1 MHAKRIAYEFHLRP
15 VALSLTCPKLVLLFF
30 AVFFAASLALA
41 HSSSD
46 RLNLFPRLTAGQ
58 TLTYQISYRNEKQ
71 AKTKSSVVMAS
82 DPADIAVDVRG
93 LLRLEVLGIEMQ
105 GSRSV
110 IHGRSWFQS
119 LDSAT
124 QGKLPGNV
132 STPANQVQRQDPKGI
147 AIEFTIFPDG
157 RVDQVKGLDALSP
170 EQQQAWQQ
178 WVSRFA
184 TSAAFPQDGIKRSQ
198 KWKSE
203 EFERSPSPIAKLTWI
218 RESAYLRNEPCRA
231 SQMTVQGDVVDSGQP
246 PETCAVIQTSATL
259 KQRSSTDDAT
269 PDDYKLHQLHTSG
282 KAAGRNTTLLYI
294 SIQTGLL
301 VRSSEQADQTMN
313 VTIAK
318 ADGSNEVHY
327 DIHAKSNTEIFRI
340 ANTSFAN
347 P

>member
-1 MHAKRIAYEFHLRP
+1 M
-15 VALSLTCPKLVLLFF
+15 LFL

-41 HSSSD
+41 RSSSD

-82 DPADIAVDVRG
+82 APADIAVDVRG
-93 LLRLEVLGIEMQ
+93 LLRLEVLGIEIQ

-132 STPANQVQRQDPKGI
+132 STPADQVQRQDPKGI

-157 RVDQVKGLDALSP
+157 RIDQVKGLDALSP

-184 TSAAFPQDGIKRSQ
+184 TSAAFPAR
-198 KWKSE
+198 W
-203 EFERSPSPIAKLTWI
+203 
-218 RESAYLRNEPCRA
+218 
-231 SQMTVQGDVVDSGQP
+231 
-246 PETCAVIQTSATL
+246 
-259 KQRSSTDDAT
+259 
-269 PDDYKLHQLHTSG
+269 H
-282 KAAGRNTTLLYI
+282 
-294 SIQTGLL
+294 
-301 VRSSEQADQTMN
+301 
-313 VTIAK
+313 
-318 ADGSNEVHY
+318 
-327 DIHAKSNTEIFRI
+327 
-340 ANTSFAN
+340 
-347 P
+347 

>member
-1 MHAKRIAYEFHLRP
+1 MLAKRIDYEFHLRP
-15 VALSLTCPKLVLLFF
+15 EAFRPTCPRLVLLFL

-41 HSSSD
+41 RGSSD

-71 AKTKSSVVMAS
+71 AKTKSSVVMTSA
-82 DPADIAVDVRG
+82 PADIAVDVRG
-93 LLRLEVLGIEMQ
+93 LLRLEVLGIEMR

-124 QGKLPGNV
+124 QMKLPGNV
-132 STPANQVQRQDPKGI
+132 STPADQVQRQDPKGI

-170 EQQQAWQQ
+170 DQQQAWQQ

-246 PETCAVIQTSATL
+246 PETCAVIQTTATL
-259 KQRSSTDDAT
+259 KQRSSADDAT
-269 PDDYKLHQLHTSG
+269 PDDYKLHQLHTMG

-294 SIQTGLL
+294 SLQTGLL

-327 DIHAKSNTEIFRI
+327 DIHARSNTEIFRI
-340 ANTSFAN
+340 ANTAFTN

>member
-1 MHAKRIAYEFHLRP
+1 MPAKRISYEFHLRP
-15 VALSLTCPKLVLLFF
+15 EALRPICPKLLLFF
-30 AVFFAASLALA
+30 LAVFFAASLALA
-41 HSSSD
+41 RSSSD
-46 RLNLFPRLTAGQ
+46 RLNLFPHLTPGQ

-82 DPADIAVDVRG
+82 APADIAVDVRG
-93 LLRLEVLGIEMQ
+93 LLRLEVLGIENQ

-119 LDSAT
+119 LDFAT
-124 QGKLPGNV
+124 PGKLPGNV
-132 STPANQVQRQDPKGI
+132 STPPGQLQRQDPKGI

-184 TSAAFPQDGIKRSQ
+184 TSAAFPQDGIKRAQ

-203 EFERSPSPIAKLTWI
+203 ESERSPSPIAKLTWI

-231 SQMTVQGDVVDSGQP
+231 SQMTVQGDIVDSGQP
-246 PETCAVIQTSATL
+246 PETCAVIQTTATL

-269 PDDYKLHQLHTSG
+269 PDDYKLHQLHTAG
-282 KAAGRNTTLLYI
+282 RAAGRNSTLLYI

-318 ADGSNEVHY
+318 GDGSNEVHY

-340 ANTSFAN
+340 ANTPFAN

>member
-1 MHAKRIAYEFHLRP
+1 MWCRRLASFFIA
-15 VALSLTCPKLVLLFF
+15 T
-30 AVFFAASLALA
+30 FFAAPLTSA

-46 RLNLFPRLTAGQ
+46 RLQLFPRLTAGE
-58 TLTYQISYRNEKQ
+58 TLTYEVSYRNDKE
-71 AKTKSSVVMAS
+71 AKTESSVVMAGS
-82 DPADIAVDVRG
+82 PGSPPDISVDVRG
-93 LLRLEVLGIEMQ
+93 ILRLEVLGIATQ
-105 GSRSV
+105 GSRAV
-110 IHGRSWFQS
+110 IHARTWFQPLNS
-119 LDSAT
+119 DAAM
-124 QGKLPGNV
+124 KPPDNLPA
-132 STPANQVQRQDPKGI
+132 PPDQMQKQDPKGV
-147 AIEFTIFPDG
+147 AVEFTILPDG

-178 WVSRFA
+178 WASRFA
-184 TSAAFPQDGIKRSQ
+184 TSAAFPRDGVKLSQ

-203 EFERSPSPIAKLTWI
+203 ESEKSASPIAKLTWM

-246 PETCAVIQTSATL
+246 PETCAVIQTTAKL
-259 KQRSSTDDAT
+259 KQKSSPDDAT
-269 PDDYKLHQLHTSG
+269 PEDYKLHELQTTG
-282 KAAGRNTTLLYI
+282 TAGGRNTTLLYI

-318 ADGSNEVHY
+318 ADGSNRVRY

-340 ANTSFAN
+340 ANTPVGN

>member
-1 MHAKRIAYEFHLRP
+1 MPVKRIGDELHLRP
-15 VALSLTCPKLVLLFF
+15 KVLRPTCLRLLVMFL
-30 AVFFAASLALA
+30 AVLFAASLPLA
-41 HSSSD
+41 RTSSD
-46 RLNLFPRLTAGQ
+46 RLNLFPRLTTGQ
-58 TLTYQISYRNEKQ
+58 TLTYQVSYRSEKQ

-82 DPADIAVDVRG
+82 APADIAVDVQG
-93 LLRLEVLGIEMQ
+93 LLRLEVLGIETQ
-105 GSRSV
+105 GARSV

-124 QGKLPGNV
+124 QGKLPGNA
-132 STPANQVQRQDPKGI
+132 STPAGQVQRQDPKGI

-157 RVDQVKGLDALSP
+157 RIDQVKGLDALSP

-184 TSAAFPQDGIKRSQ
+184 TSAAFPQEGIRPSQ

-231 SQMTVQGDVVDSGQP
+231 SQMTVHGDIVDSGQP
-246 PETCAVIQTSATL
+246 PESCAVIQTTATL

-269 PDDYKLHQLHTSG
+269 PDDYKLHQLHTTG

-318 ADGSNEVHY
+318 ADGSNEVRY

-340 ANTSFAN
+340 ANTPFLN

>member
-1 MHAKRIAYEFHLRP
+1 MKRSYHEFHLRAQVLRP
-15 VALSLTCPKLVLLFF
+15 TCPMLFLLFL
-30 AVFFAASLALA
+30 AIFFAASLARA
-41 HSSSD
+41 RSSSD
-46 RLNLFPRLTAGQ
+46 RLNLFPRLTVGQ

-71 AKTKSSVVMAS
+71 ANAKSSVVMAS
-82 DPADIAVDVRG
+82 APADVAVDVRG
-93 LLRLEVLGIEMQ
+93 LLRLEVLGIEIQ

-124 QGKLPGNV
+124 KMKLPGTV
-132 STPANQVQRQDPKGI
+132 STPADQVQQQDPRGI

-246 PETCAVIQTSATL
+246 PETCAVIQTTATL

-269 PDDYKLHQLHTSG
+269 PDDYKLHQLRTMG
-282 KAAGRNTTLLYI
+282 KAAGRNSTLLYI

-318 ADGSNEVHY
+318 ADGSNQVRY

-340 ANTSFAN
+340 ANTPFIN

>member
-1 MHAKRIAYEFHLRP
+1 MHAKRISYEFHLRP
-15 VALSLTCPKLVLLFF
+15 QALRLTCPRLLLLFL

-41 HSSSD
+41 RNSSD
-46 RLNLFPRLTAGQ
+46 RLNLFPRLTPGQ

-82 DPADIAVDVRG
+82 APADIAVDVRG
-93 LLRLEVLGIEMQ
+93 LLRVEVLGIEMQ

-124 QGKLPGNV
+124 QEKPPGNV
-132 STPANQVQRQDPKGI
+132 STPADQVQRQDPKGI

-184 TSAAFPQDGIKRSQ
+184 TSAAFPQDGVKRSQ

-218 RESAYLRNEPCRA
+218 RESAYLRNEPCRV

-246 PETCAVIQTSATL
+246 PETCAVIQTTATL

-269 PDDYKLHQLHTSG
+269 PDDYKLHQLHTMG
-282 KAAGRNTTLLYI
+282 KAAGRNSTLLYI

-327 DIHAKSNTEIFRI
+327 DIRAKSNTEIFRI
-340 ANTSFAN
+340 ANTAFLN

>member
-1 MHAKRIAYEFHLRP
+1 MLVKRIYEFHLRP
-15 VALSLTCPKLVLLFF
+15 QPLRPTCPRLVLLFL

-41 HSSSD
+41 RTSSD
-46 RLNLFPRLTAGQ
+46 RLNLFPRLAPGQ
-58 TLTYQISYRNEKQ
+58 TVTYQISYRNEKQ
-71 AKTKSSVVMAS
+71 VKTNSSVVMAS
-82 DPADIAVDVRG
+82 APAEIAVDVRG

-119 LDSAT
+119 LDSAA

-132 STPANQVQRQDPKGI
+132 STPPDQAQRQDPRGI

-231 SQMTVQGDVVDSGQP
+231 SQMTVQGDVIDSSQP
-246 PETCAVIQTSATL
+246 PETCAVIQITATL
-259 KQRSSTDDAT
+259 KQRSSADDAT
-269 PDDYKLHQLHTSG
+269 PDDYKLHQLHTMG
-282 KAAGRNTTLLYI
+282 KAAGRNSTLLYI

-301 VRSSEQADQTMN
+301 IRSSEQADQTMN

-318 ADGSNEVHY
+318 ADGSNQVRY
-327 DIHAKSNTEIFRI
+327 DIRAKSNTEIFRI
-340 ANTSFAN
+340 ANTPFTN

>member
-1 MHAKRIAYEFHLRP
+1 MLAKRISFEFHLRP
-15 VALSLTCPKLVLLFF
+15 QALRPTCPRLVLLFL

-41 HSSSD
+41 RSSSD
-46 RLNLFPRLTAGQ
+46 RLNLFPRLTPGQ

-82 DPADIAVDVRG
+82 APADIAVDVRG
-93 LLRLEVLGIEMQ
+93 LLRLEVLGIEIQ

-124 QGKLPGNV
+124 LGKPPGNV
-132 STPANQVQRQDPKGI
+132 STPADQVQRQDPKGI

-157 RVDQVKGLDALSP
+157 RIDQVKGLDALSP
-170 EQQQAWQQ
+170 DQQQAWQQ

-203 EFERSPSPIAKLTWI
+203 ESERSPSPIAKLTWI
-218 RESAYLRNEPCRA
+218 RESAYLRNEPCRV

-246 PETCAVIQTSATL
+246 PETCAVIQTTATL

-269 PDDYKLHQLHTSG
+269 PDDYKLHQLRTSG
-282 KAAGRNTTLLYI
+282 KATGRNTTLLYI
-294 SIQTGLL
+294 SVQTGLL

-340 ANTSFAN
+340 ANTPFVN